1 MDVLLRVLGPLLV
14 VLAVSLISFVA
25 CFRSK
30 PPRAHHCSVCKRC
43 VLKMDHH
50 CPWINNCVGFNNY
63 RYFCLFMLY
72 LALGCLY
79 VVVMGYHLF
88 LRSVVPL
95 RPGIRVSACKE
106 QCMTL
111 SWLISL
117 CIFLALCL
125 LGGFHLYLVLTN
137 QTTIEFHVNLTNRH
151 LARRKGESYR
161 NPYDLGWSRNFQ
173 QVFGPNK
180 FFHFLWMMPYLAKR
194 PMAWLEFAVSLARDT
209 WQNARWFGPWLEA
222 KRGWLLFPIHVEHL
236 RDQPP
241 WSLSFWPNKV
251 RT

>member
-1 MDVLLRVLGPLLV
+1 MIWAGLETSSRQGADGNSIAHRV
-14 VLAVSLISFVA
+14 S
-25 CFRSK
+25 
-30 PPRAHHCSVCKRC
+30 C
-43 VLKMDHH
+43 VLEHILL
-50 CPWINNCVGFNNY
+50 CTC
-63 RYFCLFMLY
+63 
-72 LALGCLY
+72 AT
-79 VVVMGYHLF
+79 
-88 LRSVVPL
+88 LR
-95 RPGIRVSACKE
+95 
-106 QCMTL
+106 
-111 SWLISL
+111 
-117 CIFLALCL
+117 
-125 LGGFHLYLVLTN
+125 
-137 QTTIEFHVNLTNRH
+137 HVTC
-151 LARRKGESYR
+151 
-161 NPYDLGWSRNFQ
+161 